1 MSRILIIF
9 NKQHIIIE
17 YQKTTH
23 ERKTI
28 MKEMHKADKILL
40 RREVDSLDSMSYKT
54 GVAVVLIVLFMGMFK
69 DNFVYST
76 LWIFSISWVLLM
88 GSLLA
93 KNYYLNYFLIKE
105 EYVKDKFDINSPE
118 TWNAAY
124 ILYE

>member
-1 MSRILIIF
+1 
-9 NKQHIIIE
+9 
-17 YQKTTH
+17 
-23 ERKTI
+23 
-28 MKEMHKADKILL
+28 MHKADKILL

>member
-9 NKQHIIIE
+9 NQQHIIIE
-17 YQKTTH
+17 YQKTAY

-28 MKEMHKADKILL
+28 MKEMYKADKILL
-40 RREVDSLDSMSYKT
+40 RREVDSLDSISYKT